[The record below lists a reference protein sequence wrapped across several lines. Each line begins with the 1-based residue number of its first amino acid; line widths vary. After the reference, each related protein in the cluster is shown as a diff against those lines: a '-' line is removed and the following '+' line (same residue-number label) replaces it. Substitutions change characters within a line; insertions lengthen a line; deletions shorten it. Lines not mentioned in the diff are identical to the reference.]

1 MRIFDMDS
9 PFQRF
14 LDRMTDLLV
23 LNLFTM
29 LLCLPVITA
38 GASLTAMHYV
48 LLRMVRG
55 QDGYVIPSFMR
66 SFRRN
71 WKQASIIW
79 AFMLLYGFLTAGNL
93 ISAVTGKT
101 MLPVWIMAVLAAS
114 LLLEYLLSLYVFP
127 LLSRY
132 DNPIRRTLFNALIL
146 TFTRLPLTVGMA
158 IITAVPALLL
168 LTVRPLL
175 PVVVL
180 FGLSV
185 PGYVCAMLYRRLFDI
200 IEGRGEG
207 SDTQD

>member
-1 MRIFDMDS
+1 
-9 PFQRF
+9 
-14 LDRMTDLLV
+14 MTDLLV

-48 LLRMVRG
+48 LLRMARG
-55 QDGYVIPSFMR
+55 QDGYVIPSFLR

-71 WKQASIIW
+71 WKQASVIW
-79 AFMLLYGFLTAGNL
+79 AGMLLYGFLTAGNL
-93 ISAVTGKT
+93 ISAVMGKT
-101 MLPVWIMAVLAAS
+101 ALPAWIMAVLTAS

-132 DNPIRRTLFNALIL
+132 DNPIRRTLFNALLL
-146 TFTRLPLTVGMA
+146 TFTRLPLTAGMA
-158 IITAVPALLL
+158 VITAVPALLL
-168 LTVRPLL
+168 FTVRPLL

-185 PGYVCAMLYRRLFDI
+185 PGYACAMLYSRLFDL
-200 IEGRGEG
+200 IEGRGERG
-207 SDTQD
+207 GGQD